1 MEPITA
7 EKARDM
13 RYVALKK
20 KVLACGQKFVYNVI
34 TKTRER
40 IL

>member
-13 RYVALKK
+13 RYVALKEK
-20 KVLACGQKFVYNVI
+20 RRAIKESPRVRLLPYRN
-34 TKTRER
+34 ER
-40 IL
+40 Y

>member
-1 MEPITA
+1 MEAITA

-20 KVLACGQKFVYNVI
+20 KKE
-34 TKTRER
+34 ER
-40 IL
+40 LKKVQEYDYFHIVM